1 MTLQAGPAPTPE
13 GKPELGMPEDDK
25 AENDKGDGKE
35 KEKKKASSS
44 IKSFFGFKK
53 KEKAEKEEKDKFVAG
68 LVVDRQTP
76 AASTLSSVSGILA
89 ADADGEVTRSDP
101 KESVSK
107 LAALR
112 SDIASLRDQV
122 KQECQSVALC
132 LVCVCV
138 CVCVCPCV
146 CVCVHT
152 EMERHT
158 HTHDMQVKTQK
169 AAFEKMSKDSVPV
182 STRSKIKS
190 TLMLDA
196 DTGSHKLTLESEM
209 PMDLVALEG
218 CPGLELILLDS
229 GSSVPSISPAT
240 PAAAAGRG
248 GSPAKAVGGGK
259 TLPVFLATLRM
270 QGTTNRLQVQLMIS
284 EGTGGSLTAYVVT
297 RVAPKVVHLVENHV
311 HPLSLHRTVPLDA
324 PLPARPTGAEAAA
337 AAAAAPASEL
347 RIQGSFTTSQMHAWL
362 RTCFRDI
369 PSKVPE
375 PDESGMVRYKFE
387 SAYCGSTVACGYNK
401 GEAVFRSANLSVLAT
416 IKDTISRDATQ
427 MKVKLDVRSPTT
439 DEKGVVCVL
448 ELLHP
453 KLTKLLKLKES
464 IKYIEAV
471 KELATTPED
480 REMLSPELLQVLD
493 KADELRAAHKD
504 NEKHITFIEKVL
516 EQLFVDRFKLKGIN
530 VKHRIGEVQQLV
542 SEYSWQ
548 GLLAL
553 FAAA

>member
-1 MTLQAGPAPTPE
+1 
-13 GKPELGMPEDDK
+13 
-25 AENDKGDGKE
+25 
-35 KEKKKASSS
+35 
-44 IKSFFGFKK
+44 
-53 KEKAEKEEKDKFVAG
+53 
-68 LVVDRQTP
+68 
-76 AASTLSSVSGILA
+76 
-89 ADADGEVTRSDP
+89 
-101 KESVSK
+101 
-107 LAALR
+107 
-112 SDIASLRDQV
+112 
-122 KQECQSVALC
+122 
-132 LVCVCV
+132 
-138 CVCVCPCV
+138 
-146 CVCVHT
+146 
-152 EMERHT
+152 
-158 HTHDMQVKTQK
+158 MQVKTQK
-169 AAFEKMSKDSVPV
+169 AAFEKMSKESVPV

-240 PAAAAGRG
+240 PAAAAAGRG
-248 GSPAKAVGGGK
+248 GSPSKAVGGGK
-259 TLPVFLATLRM
+259 PLPVFLATLRM

-324 PLPARPTGAEAAA
+324 PLPARPTGAPAAESAAA
-337 AAAAAPASEL
+337 AAAEPASAL

-375 PDESGMVRYKFE
+375 ADESGMVRYKFE
-387 SAYCGSTVACGYNK
+387 SAYCGSTVTCGYNK

-448 ELLHP
+448 EMLHP

-480 REMLSPELLQVLD
+480 RDMLSPELLQVLD

-504 NEKHITFIEKVL
+504 NEKHIAFIEKVL
-516 EQLFVDRFKLKGIN
+516 EQLFVDRFKFKGIN